1 MKFSIEREQDAI
13 GNPLSDD
20 MDDFT
25 THTAR
30 SEGVSSEAVS
40 SLDKW
45 TEHNLIWAGDIGE
58 QVVRVD
64 DPREFINGKVLV
76 SEGAARYA
84 VDALENYA
92 NQMLSHDFHDACK
105 ARAEEFRQ
113 ALQPNTG
120 DGE

>member
-1 MKFSIEREQDAI
+1 MTRPIHPNPSAAIE
-13 GNPLSDD
+13 LSS
-20 MDDFT
+20 
-25 THTAR
+25 AR
-30 SEGVSSEAVS
+30 SEGVSSLERWIDQHQGEAYTVA
-40 SLDKW
+40 LRF
-45 TEHNLIWAGDIGE
+45 NA
-58 QVVRVD
+58 VNAD

-76 SEGAARYA
+76 SDGAARYA